1 MFHSDLEAFHMEKE
15 RLGDLL
21 NETARRRIILR
32 CRHGHRRRFGV
43 WLGNQLIII
52 GVRLKGGEK

>member
-21 NETARRRIILR
+21 NDTARRRMICR
-32 CRHGHRRRFGV
+32 CRQGHRRRFRM
-43 WLGNQLIII
+43 WLGNQLIVI
-52 GVRLKGGEK
+52 GVRLKGGEE